1 MSAPVALS
9 PAQVA
14 LVRASYDAIARLEQ
28 DYSARFYHRLLE
40 RHPFT
45 RALFPDDLTR
55 QIAVFRLTVDALIA
69 QLDQPEAQPGAARAA
84 LAALGQRHVGYGV
97 LTHHYAYVG
106 EVLLDTFAE
115 MAGAGFDTATRAAW
129 ETLYADV
136 AQAML
141 EPPVPAAERV
151 A

>member
-14 LVRASYDAIARLEQ
+14 LVRASYAAITRLEQ

-55 QIAVFRLTVDALIA
+55 QISVFRLTVDAMIA
-69 QLDQPEAQPGAARAA
+69 QLDQPEASHAA
-84 LAALGQRHVGYGV
+84 LAELGQRHVGYGV

-106 EVLLDTFAE
+106 EVLIDAFAE
-115 MAGAGFDTATRAAW
+115 LAGDRFDAATRTAW
-129 ETLYADV
+129 ETLYAGV

-141 EPPVPAAERV
+141 APPAPAATR
-151 A
+151 AP

>member
-14 LVRASYDAIARLEQ
+14 LVRASYAAITRLEQ

-55 QIAVFRLTVDALIA
+55 QISVFRLTVDALIA
-69 QLDQPEAQPGAARAA
+69 QLDQPEASHAA
-84 LAALGQRHVGYGV
+84 LAELGQRHVGYGV

-106 EVLLDTFAE
+106 EVLIDAFAE
-115 MAGAGFDTATRAAW
+115 MAGDRFDAATRTAW
-129 ETLYADV
+129 ETLYAGM

-141 EPPVPAAERV
+141 DPPAPAATRV
-151 A
+151 P

>member
-14 LVRASYDAIARLEQ
+14 LVRASYAAITRLEQ
-28 DYSARFYHRLLE
+28 DYAARFYHRLLE

-45 RALFPDDLTR
+45 RALFPDDLAG
-55 QIAVFRLTVDALIA
+55 QISVFRLTVDALIA
-69 QLDQPEAQPGAARAA
+69 QLDQPEASRAA
-84 LAALGQRHVGYGV
+84 LSELGGRHVGYGV
-97 LTHHYAYVG
+97 LAHHYAYVG

-115 MAGAGFDTATRAAW
+115 MAGDGFDAATRAAW
-129 ETLYADV
+129 KALYAGV

-141 EPPVPAAERV
+141 NPPDAAAERMP
-151 A
+151 